1 MKIKM
6 NFKKATLIAITM
18 LISTTAFAQHRHYGH
33 VHPYTYRPAVVTI
46 VNRPAVVTIVN
57 RPAVTTHISNRLS
70 KKDRLDMAL
79 AYLKNNKSLSISKYS
94 KMTGLTKATA
104 EAELDA
110 FAFSNSSPIK
120 IIMNGKKKLYVAL

>member
-33 VHPYTYRPAVVTI
+33 VHPYTY
-46 VNRPAVVTIVN
+46 RPAVVTIVN

-120 IIMNGKKKLYVAL
+120 IIMNGKKKLYVLA